1 MKQFVAQIGIFCE
14 KCDIM
19 KGQGNKERM
28 VKVGKSKEEQ
38 ERLQILSRLGRETII
53 KNGTYDLMKQRRID
67 PDHPER
73 NAEDKVYSYEP
84 GKSQPAEP
92 AAAEPVSEE
101 DASALAEQILSNN
114 FKVGMSQSDVDSFL
128 NGMI

>member
-1 MKQFVAQIGIFCE
+1 MGK
-14 KCDIM
+14 D
-19 KGQGNKERM
+19 
-28 VKVGKSKEEQ
+28 KSKEK

-53 KNGTYDLMKQRRID
+53 KNGTYDVQKARRID
-67 PDHPER
+67 PDHPEK
-73 NAEDKVYSYEP
+73 NDEDRIPYDMTEDSTQESGDNGPVN
-84 GKSQPAEP
+84 
-92 AAAEPVSEE
+92 AEPVNNEPVSDE